1 MLHVSK
7 VRQSWKQ
14 YFSHKGWIFDHMF
27 VGECWEANM
36 PDFLYFVLPSQV
48 NRKMFQSDLPDR

>member
-7 VRQSWKQ
+7 VRQSLKQ
-14 YFSHKGWIFDHMF
+14 YFSHNGWIFDHMF

-36 PDFLYFVLPSQV
+36 PDFFILCGPV
-48 NRKMFQSDLPDR
+48 R